1 MLSVYLPNCP
11 PDIFFD
17 HMCVLVTA
25 EIVVGVGSNVN
36 LGARPYKNMVGGV
49 CDQEPCA
56 VRAFCPLIR
65 EFNQN
70 FLLITCMKESKR

>member
-36 LGARPYKNMVGGV
+36 LGARPYKNMVGEAYV
-49 CDQEPCA
+49 
-56 VRAFCPLIR
+56 IR
-65 EFNQN
+65 NRVPFAH
-70 FLLITCMKESKR
+70 FVH